1 LLIIVIIISSIILA
15 SLSGAVAVYA
25 VKQDTLKGDVAQAL
39 VTNQNSGF
47 ELLGANGKT
56 RQDTTSAVNFI
67 HGLLGD
73 GCNQQSGSLFPLFPG
88 WGFEVICKA
97 IDKPE
102 NVAIKSFKIKVQDR
116 TPPAVEPCP
125 LIFDISDMKET
136 GYSFFF
142 KIRTTLFLKGIADCP
157 SPPPPPPPVADAG
170 KDFEISE
177 AKIGHLDGS
186 KSLTYEGGKL
196 YYTWKQ
202 IGGTYSKLSNSHSPA
217 PKFMAP
223 KVDKD
228 SKLKFELTVTNSRG
242 VSTSDLVS
250 VTVRNVITRS
260 YDITGSYIGGV
271 HDGPGINFATAGDWG
286 CNTNTRQTMDNIDSI
301 NPELL
306 LALGDY
312 SYSNSATC
320 WLDIIKPLDSNTR
333 IAIGNHEDEISEGKR
348 QYLNH
353 FGLSK
358 SYYSFEYGNIHVLV
372 IDSEQDIDVGSSQ
385 YDFVRNDL
393 QLASNDPS
401 ILWKLVIFHHPPY
414 TSPTSCSA
422 CEPLNSLRDAVHPLF
437 DKYGVDLVL
446 MGHVHNYQRS
456 FPLKYN
462 ANHPSEPIITSSN
475 EHNYLDPLGQIY
487 TIVGTAGINFH
498 ALSGKESYIEYQQ
511 DSKFGFLNI
520 HFSKDGKTMNSK
532 FISNDGSVM
541 DQFSIKKSQIQK
553 NKKIDDKN
561 PTADAGDDQKVQVG
575 NEVKLDGSQSTDND
589 GKIVS
594 FKWEQTD
601 GPKVN
606 LNSDQDKAMFVVPD
620 SATDSMLAFKLT
632 VVDDKGAT
640 SSDNVMVQV
649 EKVQKNVPPTADAG
663 DDQKVQVG
671 NEVKLDGSQ
680 STDNDG
686 KIVSFKWEQTEGPKV
701 NLHSDQDK
709 ATFVV
714 PDSATDSKLAFKL
727 TVVDDKDA
735 TSSDN
740 VIVQVEKVQKNVPPT
755 ANDQKASVD
764 KNGQIDISLIGNDHK
779 ASIQFEIVSGP
790 SDGRL
795 INFDENK
802 GIVTYIPK
810 KDYTGDDEFKFRV
823 IDNKRTASN
832 IATVNVNV
840 KEINL
845 PLNTS
850 ENISRLKATLLQN
863 GTNVHHDLI
872 LSSFTIDN
880 GKLNILSSDYPKKA
894 TFRLQQNLPINIVSK
909 NGDSNVLV
917 KDVILHDDENNP
929 YHLKMNRDNNW
940 IPNVPL
946 GSYKI
951 EIQGKYSQGNENLVS
966 FVDRVEILK
975 NIKVN

>member
-1 LLIIVIIISSIILA
+1 MIIVIIISSIILA
-15 SLSGAVAVYA
+15 SLSDTVSVYA
-25 VKQDTLKGDVAQAL
+25 VKHDTLTGDVVQGL
-39 VTNQNSGF
+39 VTNQNSGLF
-47 ELLGANGKT
+47 EVSGANGKT
-56 RQDTTSAVNFI
+56 RQDTTSAVNLI
-67 HGLLGD
+67 HGLLGE
-73 GCNQQSGSLFPLFPG
+73 GCNQPSGSLFPAL
-88 WGFEVICKA
+88 GFEVRCKA
-97 IDKPE
+97 IDKPG

-116 TPPAVEPCP
+116 TPPAMEPCSF
-125 LIFDISDMKET
+125 IFDISNMKET

-142 KIRTTLFLKGIADCP
+142 KIRTTLALKGIADCP

-170 KDFEISE
+170 KDFKISE

-202 IGGTYSKLSNSHSPA
+202 IGGIYSKLSNSHSPA
-217 PKFMAP
+217 PKFTAP

-242 VSTSDLVS
+242 VSTSDSVS
-250 VTVRNVITRS
+250 VTVRNVITKS
-260 YDITGSYIGGV
+260 YDIIRSNIGGV

-286 CNTNTRQTMDNIDSI
+286 CNANTRQTMENIDSI

-312 SYSNSATC
+312 SYSNTATC

-333 IAIGNHEDEISEGKR
+333 IAIGNHEDESSESNK

-353 FGLSK
+353 FGISK

-462 ANHPSEPIITSSN
+462 GNDPSEPIITSSN
-475 EHNYLDPLGQIY
+475 VHNYLDPIGQIY

-498 ALSGKESYIEYQQ
+498 ALSGKESYIDYQQ

-541 DQFSIKKSQIQK
+541 DQFSIEKSQIQK

-561 PTADAGDDQKVQVG
+561 PTADAGDDQKVQVR

-606 LNSDQDKAMFVVPD
+606 LNSDQDKATFVVPD
-620 SATDSMLAFKLT
+620 SATDSNLAFKLT
-632 VVDDKGAT
+632 VVDDKDAS
-640 SSDNVMVQV
+640 SSDDVIVQV
-649 EKVQKNVPPTADAG
+649 EKVVENVPPTADAG
-663 DDQKVQVG
+663 DDQKV
-671 NEVKLDGSQ
+671 
-680 STDNDG
+680 TG
-686 KIVSFKWEQTEGPKV
+686 KK
-701 NLHSDQDK
+701 
-709 ATFVV
+709 
-714 PDSATDSKLAFKL
+714 
-727 TVVDDKDA
+727 
-735 TSSDN
+735 
-740 VIVQVEKVQKNVPPT
+740 
-755 ANDQKASVD
+755 
-764 KNGQIDISLIGNDHK
+764 
-779 ASIQFEIVSGP
+779 
-790 SDGRL
+790 
-795 INFDENK
+795 
-802 GIVTYIPK
+802 
-810 KDYTGDDEFKFRV
+810 
-823 IDNKRTASN
+823 
-832 IATVNVNV
+832 
-840 KEINL
+840 
-845 PLNTS
+845 
-850 ENISRLKATLLQN
+850 
-863 GTNVHHDLI
+863 
-872 LSSFTIDN
+872 
-880 GKLNILSSDYPKKA
+880 
-894 TFRLQQNLPINIVSK
+894 
-909 NGDSNVLV
+909 
-917 KDVILHDDENNP
+917 
-929 YHLKMNRDNNW
+929 
-940 IPNVPL
+940 
-946 GSYKI
+946 
-951 EIQGKYSQGNENLVS
+951 
-966 FVDRVEILK
+966 
-975 NIKVN
+975 

>member
-1 LLIIVIIISSIILA
+1 MA

-358 SYYSFEYGNIHVLV
+358 SYYSFGYGNIHVLV

-561 PTADAGDDQKVQVG
+561 
-575 NEVKLDGSQSTDND
+575 
-589 GKIVS
+589 
-594 FKWEQTD
+594 
-601 GPKVN
+601 
-606 LNSDQDKAMFVVPD
+606 
-620 SATDSMLAFKLT
+620 
-632 VVDDKGAT
+632 
-640 SSDNVMVQV
+640 
-649 EKVQKNVPPTADAG
+649 PTADAG

-909 NGDSNVLV
+909 NGDSNVFV
-917 KDVILHDDENNP
+917 KDIILHDEENNS

-940 IPNVPL
+940 IPNVPV
-946 GSYKI
+946 GTYKI

-966 FVDRVEILK
+966 FIDRAEILK
-975 NIKVN
+975 NINVN